1 MLLFDPAKLGHVSAE
16 AHQDDPA
23 PGPATLDAFLAGID
37 ARAFRFAEI
46 ALRNRDDALDAVQ
59 DAMMKML
66 AYRDRAPSEWSPLFW
81 SILRNRIVDLQRR
94 GLFRLRWLVPGS
106 SNDDG
111 EPGGTAGRPILAA
124 IEAQDCDQVAV
135 LVIRWYGGI
144 QLGTG
149 GLARAYGGGANK
161 CLQAAPKIELISR
174 VPLSCACAFGELA
187 LVKLRVAELGGLVV
201 EESFTANGVDLKLAL
216 GEAQIETLQLQLAD
230 LSRGRILLE
239 R

>member
-1 MLLFDPAKLGHVSAE
+1 MPFTLAGLCEYREEIRKSRFITFAAPICSAAE
-16 AHQDDPA
+16 AQ
-23 PGPATLDAFLAGID
+23 AFIQQYSDLNASHNCWAWKLAD
-37 ARAFRFAEI
+37 
-46 ALRNRDDALDAVQ
+46 Q
-59 DAMMKML
+59 
-66 AYRDRAPSEWSPLFW
+66 YR
-81 SILRNRIVDLQRR
+81 
-94 GLFRLRWLVPGS
+94 

-161 CLQAAPKIELISR
+161 CLQQAPKRLLVQRSEFTC
-174 VPLSCACAFGELA
+174 SCSFSELA
-187 LVKLRVAELGGLVV
+187 LVKLRLAEVDGLVLD
-201 EESFTANGVDLKLAL
+201 EQFTANGVELQLAL
-216 GEAQIETLQLQLAD
+216 GEEQIDTLQQQLAD
-230 LSRGRILLE
+230 LSRGRILLQ